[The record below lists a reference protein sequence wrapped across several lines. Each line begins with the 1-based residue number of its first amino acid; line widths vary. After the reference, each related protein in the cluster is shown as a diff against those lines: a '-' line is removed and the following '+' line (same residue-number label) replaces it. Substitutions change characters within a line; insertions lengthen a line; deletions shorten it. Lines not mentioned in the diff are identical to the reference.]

1 MFIDKVIINIK
12 SGDGGSG
19 AISFNQDSKNSRGG
33 PDGGNGGRGGSVWIR
48 CDKNMSN
55 LNSYRF
61 SKNFKAENG
70 GKGADQNKTG
80 FNGKDVY
87 INVPV
92 GTLIRDKS
100 TKRNLLANLSC
111 DEDSFEVLT
120 GGKGGRGNVAFVTSK
135 NKEPLLA
142 ESGEKIDIEQ
152 IELDFRV
159 SSNLCLIGPPNS
171 GKSTLI
177 NNISNAKPDIGNYP
191 FTTREP
197 VIATV
202 QRKFQNVTV
211 IEIPGL
217 VKDPENNLASGNQY
231 LKHLKKTNII
241 GMVID
246 INSDILS
253 EINLIYDELKKYNK
267 ALLEKKIVLIL
278 THCDELEEADLN
290 DFINEITQKF
300 RSLNDQIFTLNN
312 SLDDK
317 IMKFID
323 KIQEYL
329 LVIDNEDMD
338 DDVPIIKFH
347 KNELKRVMFKD
358 DHFVI
363 NDKHF
368 IQLAEGSN
376 LNNWK
381 TLVQFQYKLKS
392 SKIGDELIN
401 IGIKRGDLLKIGQ
414 YAFTWE
420 E

>member
-12 SGDGGSG
+12 SGDGGNG

-48 CDKNMSN
+48 CDQNMSN

-70 GKGADQNKTG
+70 GKGSDQNKTG

-92 GTLIRDKS
+92 GTLIWDKS
-100 TKRNLLANLSC
+100 SKRNLLANLSSP
-111 DEDSFEVLT
+111 EDSFEVLT

-142 ESGEKIDIEQ
+142 ESGEKNDIEQ
-152 IELDFRV
+152 IELDFTL
-159 SSNLCLIGPPNS
+159 SSDLCLIGPPNS

-177 NNISNAKPDIGNYP
+177 KNISNARPEIGNYP
-191 FTTREP
+191 FTTKEP

-202 QRKFQNVTV
+202 QRNFQNVTV

-231 LKHLKKTNII
+231 LKHLMKTNII

-253 EINLIYDELKKYNK
+253 EINFIHEQLKKYNK

-278 THCDELEEADLN
+278 THCDELDTVDLN

-300 RSLNDQIFTLNN
+300 KNLNNQIFTLNR
-312 SLDDK
+312 SLDNK

-323 KIQEYL
+323 KIQEYIL
-329 LVIDNEDMD
+329 EIGNEDT
-338 DDVPIIKFH
+338 DVDFPVINLH

-358 DHFVI
+358 NHFVI
-363 NDKHF
+363 NDKQF
-368 IQLAEGSN
+368 VQLAEGSN

-392 SKIGDELIN
+392 SKIGEELIN